1 MFELLILEGAQAGR
15 RLPLGGRPVT
25 FGRSPQATLSFPGD
39 GFMSGMHLQV
49 AEIANGVAIT
59 DLRSTNGTFVNEQ
72 RIQQAVG
79 VVGDVIRLG
88 SLSMRV
94 VFALP
99 AVGTAGVGKGPVFSS
114 PPLPGALAGFPGQAA
129 LMDRS
134 QVAEARPGA
143 PGGALGGSMTGTL
156 SAASLADLEIA
167 KPTVV
172 GAPRE
177 AGSLAAMPPPPIK
190 PLETPTQPDA
200 VLSILR
206 GAGQPVF
213 CLVDAAVDPMI
224 YSLLTVGAEKH
235 PTQSL
240 YEGDSAV
247 TLAPWAPYLLSVTP
261 ESPLLRVL
269 LEKGWGK
276 AWASYFLSP
285 APFAQLRHHFRRFL
299 MVQIEQGQQV
309 YFRFYDPRVLR
320 DFLPTATAAE
330 LTMFFGP
337 VTEWLLEA
345 TDSSTLLRMR
355 AIPGGLATTPVPV
368 AAPAS

>member
-15 RLPLGGRPVT
+15 RLPLGGKAVT

-39 GFMSGMHLQV
+39 SFMSGMHLQIT
-49 AEIANGVAIT
+49 ETSTGVALT

-72 RIQQAVG
+72 RVQQAVG

-99 AVGTAGVGKGPVFSS
+99 AVKGLEKGKGPVFSS
-114 PPLPGALAGFPGQAA
+114 PPLPGLLPSMLPGSAGIAG
-129 LMDRS
+129 
-134 QVAEARPGA
+134 
-143 PGGALGGSMTGTL
+143 GGAMTGTL
-156 SAASLADLEIA
+156 SAASLEGLTMA
-167 KPTVV
+167 KPALA
-172 GAPRE
+172 APPAGL
-177 AGSLAAMPPPPIK
+177 AGSPATGSPATGSPVK
-190 PLETPTQPDA
+190 RVEAQAQPDA
-200 VLSILR
+200 VLSVLR

-224 YSLLTVGAEKH
+224 YALLTVGAEKH

-247 TLAPWAPYLLSVTP
+247 SLAPWAPYLLSVTP

-276 AWASYFLSP
+276 AWASYFTSQ

-330 LTMFFGP
+330 LAMFFGP

-355 AIPGGLATTPVPV
+355 SLPGGLATTPVPV
-368 AAPAS
+368 ATAAL

>member
-1 MFELLILEGAQAGR
+1 
-15 RLPLGGRPVT
+15 
-25 FGRSPQATLSFPGD
+25 
-39 GFMSGMHLQV
+39 MSGMHLQV
-49 AEIANGVAIT
+49 AETASGVALT

-72 RIQQAVG
+72 RVQQAIG

-99 AVGTAGVGKGPVFSS
+99 AVRPAGAGKGPVFSS
-114 PPLPGALAGFPGQAA
+114 PPLPGALAGFAGGVAS
-129 LMDRS
+129 MMRS
-134 QVAEARPGA
+134 PVAEARSGA
-143 PGGALGGSMTGTL
+143 PTSGPGGTLGGSLTGTL
-156 SAASLADLEIA
+156 SAASLTDLATTQPAAVGSPTEAGGLAATPQPPA
-167 KPTVV
+167 KPM
-172 GAPRE
+172 E
-177 AGSLAAMPPPPIK
+177 S
-190 PLETPTQPDA
+190 PTAPDA

-206 GAGQPVF
+206 DAGQPVF

-330 LTMFFGP
+330 LAMFFGP

-345 TDSSTLLRMR
+345 TDSNTLLRMR
-355 AIPGGLATTPVPV
+355 SVPGGLATTPVPV